1 MIQATSLLENTLTTV
16 RKAGTSVTGEP
27 FDEETVELVW
37 RKAQEDIGYHMFR
50 KDCCGATILR
60 TAHGKTCSVGWEI
73 DHIVPVSRGGKD
85 DLDNLQPLHWENN
98 RQKGD
103 EFPRWVCKITI

>member
-1 MIQATSLLENTLTTV
+1 MMQALSQLDSYPTTERRVGTTV
-16 RKAGTSVTGEP
+16 SGGP
-27 FDEETVELVW
+27 FDEATIETVW
-37 RKAQEDIGYHMFR
+37 RKAQVDIGYHMFR

-60 TAHGKTCSVGWEI
+60 NAYGKTTSVGWEI
-73 DHIVPVSRGGKD
+73 DHIVPVSRGGTD

-103 EFPRWVCKITI
+103 DFPRWVCKITV